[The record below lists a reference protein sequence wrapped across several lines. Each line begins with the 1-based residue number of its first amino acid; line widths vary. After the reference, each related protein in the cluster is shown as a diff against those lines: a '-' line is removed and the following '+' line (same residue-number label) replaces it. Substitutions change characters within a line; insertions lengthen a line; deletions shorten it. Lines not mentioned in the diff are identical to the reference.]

1 MKNAVILLFI
11 IISSIGFGQSRDAV
25 DYERIELAGLTYTST
40 YNVFSEEDRNQ
51 YILEDFVKLK
61 SGYSWGNFIS
71 FTEKSFHTYY
81 SAPCGNDCFTSV
93 DGTYKFVGENRIQVF
108 VETINRSGFCQLKSE
123 EPQKSFGIYEI
134 KRTKSGLTLTKE

>member
-1 MKNAVILLFI
+1 MKNIFTLLFI
-11 IISSIGFGQSRDAV
+11 TITSFSFTQSRDAI
-25 DYERIELAGLTYTST
+25 DYERIELAGLTYKSS

-134 KRTKSGLTLTKE
+134 KLTKSGLTLTKE